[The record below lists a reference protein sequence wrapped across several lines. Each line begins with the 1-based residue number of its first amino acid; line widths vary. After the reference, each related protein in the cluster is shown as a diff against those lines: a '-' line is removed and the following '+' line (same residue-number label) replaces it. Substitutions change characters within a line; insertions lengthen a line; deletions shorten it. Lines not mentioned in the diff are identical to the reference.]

1 MGEPS
6 HDKPRQ
12 TKGND
17 KPAKPA
23 TDTSE
28 TADAPARARAA
39 RQAEELRRNL
49 LRRKAQQRDRRDQS
63 S

>member
-6 HDKPRQ
+6 HDKPGQ

-17 KPAKPA
+17 RPAKPA
-23 TDTSE
+23 TDTSG
-28 TADAPARARAA
+28 TADAAAKARAQ